1 MKAIKEE
8 NTERILQTIQTEQM
22 ACKSELES
30 N

>member
-8 NTERILQTIQTEQM
+8 NTETILQAMQTEQM
-22 ACKSELES
+22 ACKSELKS